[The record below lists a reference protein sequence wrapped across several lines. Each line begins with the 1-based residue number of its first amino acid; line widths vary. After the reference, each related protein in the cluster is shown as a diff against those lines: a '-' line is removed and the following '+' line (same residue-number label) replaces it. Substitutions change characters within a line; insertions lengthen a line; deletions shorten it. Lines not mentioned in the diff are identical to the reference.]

1 MIEQIFTQ
9 IAFALAVFVFGLSL
23 LVFVKVFS
31 PSLLLSYLRG
41 LKRPLVE
48 SAFAIFLG
56 LIVGAVILMVFDK
69 NPIEGYKSMLKGFGI
84 FIRERTFKADEFAY
98 ALAFATPY
106 MLTALTF
113 AVGMRAGLFN
123 IGAEGQVYIGGAA
136 AAWIAGHVALPAGFH
151 VFAVTIIAMLAG
163 ALWALLPALLKIW
176 RGVHEVISAIMLNWI
191 AFYLV
196 MYLAIYHLPG
206 KWAHITAEALPTAR
220 YSVISGNL
228 TAVIFIALLVCIVAY
243 VFLWRMYPGYELRLV
258 GDNPDAARYAGI
270 SISRAILLSF
280 IIGGLAAGL
289 AGASLAIRPE
299 KWGFHDTLTDLMTY
313 GFVGIGV
320 ALVGRN
326 HPLGIIPSAIF
337 FGGIANS
344 GRFMEFDVG
353 ISSELV
359 IGIQGVIIMAMALP
373 RLLALLRRK
382 AE

>member
-1 MIEQIFTQ
+1 MIEQIFSQ

-23 LVFVKVFS
+23 LVFVKNYQKEVV
-31 PSLLLSYLRG
+31 SYLRG
-41 LKRPLVE
+41 IRRPLVE

-56 LIVGAVILMVFDK
+56 LIVGALILKVFDYSAK
-69 NPIEGYKSMLKGFGI
+69 EGYISMLKGFGI
-84 FIRERTFKADEFAY
+84 FIRQRTFEPKEFVY

-136 AAWIAGHVALPAGFH
+136 AAWIAGHVALPAGIH

-191 AFYLV
+191 AFHLV

-220 YSVISGNL
+220 YPVISGNL
-228 TAVIFIALLVCIVAY
+228 TAVIFIALLVCILVY

-326 HPLGIIPSAIF
+326 HPIGIIPSAIF
-337 FGGIANS
+337 FGGLANS

-359 IGIQGVIIMAMALP
+359 TGIQGVIIMAMALP
-373 RLLALLRRK
+373 GLLALLRRK

>member
-1 MIEQIFTQ
+1 MIEQIFSQ

-23 LVFVKVFS
+23 LVFVKNYRKEVV
-31 PSLLLSYLRG
+31 SYLRG
-41 LKRPLVE
+41 IRRPLVE

-56 LIVGAVILMVFDK
+56 LIVGALILKVFDYSAK
-69 NPIEGYKSMLKGFGI
+69 EGYISMLKGFGI
-84 FIRERTFKADEFAY
+84 FIRQRTFEPKEFVY

-136 AAWIAGHVALPAGFH
+136 AAWIAGHVALPAGIH

-191 AFYLV
+191 AFHLV

-206 KWAHITAEALPTAR
+206 QWAHITAEALPTAR
-220 YSVISGNL
+220 YPVISGNL
-228 TAVIFIALLVCIVAY
+228 TAVIFIALLVCILVY

-289 AGASLAIRPE
+289 AGANLAVRPE
-299 KWGFHDTLTDLMTY
+299 KWGFHDTLTDFMTY

>member
-1 MIEQIFTQ
+1 MIEQIFSQ

-23 LVFVKVFS
+23 LVFVKNYRKEVV
-31 PSLLLSYLRG
+31 SYLRG
-41 LKRPLVE
+41 IRRPLVE

-56 LIVGAVILMVFDK
+56 LIVGALILKVFDYSAK
-69 NPIEGYKSMLKGFGI
+69 EGYISMLKGFGI
-84 FIRERTFKADEFAY
+84 FIRQRTFEPKEFVY

-136 AAWIAGHVALPAGFH
+136 AAWIAGHVALPAGIH

-191 AFYLV
+191 AFHLV

-220 YSVISGNL
+220 YPVISGNL
-228 TAVIFIALLVCIVAY
+228 TAVIFIALLVCILVY

-326 HPLGIIPSAIF
+326 HPIGIIPSAIF
-337 FGGIANS
+337 FGGLANS

-359 IGIQGVIIMAMALP
+359 TGIQGVIIMAMALP
-373 RLLALLRRK
+373 GLLALLRRK